1 MSDNI
6 FCPIEC
12 AKMAC
17 PDSDWL
23 EKHNAFLLTLIG
35 GLGAGIGVLL
45 SYFLKSRCS
54 HIKFCCVD
62 CDREVIDLRASDTEV
77 TSTSSV

>member
-1 MSDNI
+1 MSDI
-6 FCPIEC
+6 FCPFEC
-12 AKMAC
+12 AKMGC
-17 PDSDWL
+17 PEPDII
-23 EKHNAFLLTLIG
+23 EKHSAFILTLVG

-54 HIKFCCVD
+54 HIKFCCID